1 MTMASSSFPGR
12 GDFSPRPGAPEL
24 FAPAGS
30 EESASWEAWRSKRA
44 LQQPSYPDPEALDSV
59 LAELRRQPPLVFA
72 GEVDD
77 LRTNLA
83 AASRGEAFV
92 LTGGDC
98 AETFAEATADH
109 LRLKIQ
115 TLLQMAVVLTYGA
128 SLPVIKIGRIAGQ
141 YAKPRSSDMETRGDV
156 TLPSYRGDAVNS
168 FEFTPESRI
177 PDPTRLLDL
186 YHHAAST
193 LNLIRAFTRGG
204 YADLRLVHHWNRGFT
219 TNPAYARYESLA
231 EEIHRAVKF
240 LEAAGV
246 SSAAQMRSVDL
257 FSSHEALLLDYESA
271 MTRIDSRT
279 GDPYNTSGHF
289 LWIGERTRGVDD
301 AHVELL
307 AHVRNPIG
315 VKLGPTTSIDDMRR
329 LVDRLNPE
337 GEEGRLTF
345 ITRMGADKIRHA
357 LPPLLEAQAHDG
369 RPVTW
374 VTDPMHG
381 NTITSSTGYKT
392 RRFETI
398 MDEVTGFF
406 EAHREAGTVP
416 GGIHVELTGD
426 DVTEVL
432 GGSEQL
438 DEEALRDRYETLVDP
453 RLNHQQSLE
462 MAFQVAEYLKKE

>member
-12 GDFSPRPGAPEL
+12 GDFSLRPGAPEL

-30 EESASWEAWRSKRA
+30 EESAPWEAWRTKRA
-44 LQQPSYPDPEALDSV
+44 LQQPRYPDPEALDSV
-59 LAELRRQPPLVFA
+59 LTELRRQPPLVFA

-204 YADLRLVHHWNRGFT
+204 YADLRLVHLWNRGFT
-219 TNPAYARYESLA
+219 ANPAYARYESLA

-246 SSAAQMRSVDL
+246 SSVAQMRSVDL

-357 LPPLLEAQAHDG
+357 LPPLLEAQARDG

>member
-12 GDFSPRPGAPEL
+12 GDFSSRPGAPEL
-24 FAPAGS
+24 FAPAAT
-30 EESASWEAWRSKRA
+30 EESAPWESWRSKRA

-98 AETFAEATADH
+98 AETFSEATADH

-219 TNPAYARYESLA
+219 ANPAYARYESLA

-357 LPPLLEAQAHDG
+357 LPPLLEAQARDG

>member
-12 GDFSPRPGAPEL
+12 GDFSLRPGAPEL
-24 FAPAGS
+24 FAPAAT
-30 EESASWEAWRSKRA
+30 EESAPWEAWRSKRA
-44 LQQPSYPDPEALDSV
+44 LQQPTYPDPEALDSV
-59 LAELRRQPPLVFA
+59 LVELRSQPPLVFA

-77 LRTNLA
+77 LRKNLG

-219 TNPAYARYESLA
+219 ANPAYARYESLA

-246 SSAAQMRSVDL
+246 SSVAQMRSVDL

-315 VKLGPTTSIDDMRR
+315 VKLGPATSIDDMRR

-357 LPPLLEAQAHDG
+357 LPPLLEAQARDG

>member
-12 GDFSPRPGAPEL
+12 GDFSLRPGAPEL
-24 FAPAGS
+24 FAPAAT
-30 EESASWEAWRSKRA
+30 EESAPWESWRSKRA

-59 LAELRRQPPLVFA
+59 LADLRRQPPLVFA

-98 AETFAEATADH
+98 AETFSEATADH

-219 TNPAYARYESLA
+219 ANPAYARYESLA

-345 ITRMGADKIRHA
+345 ITRMGADKIRDA
-357 LPPLLEAQAHDG
+357 LPPLLEAQARDG

>member
-12 GDFSPRPGAPEL
+12 GDFSLRPGAPEL
-24 FAPAGS
+24 FAPAVS
-30 EESASWEAWRSKRA
+30 EESAPWESWRSKRA

-98 AETFAEATADH
+98 AETFSEATADH

-219 TNPAYARYESLA
+219 ANPAYARYESLA

-289 LWIGERTRGVDD
+289 LWIGERTRGVDE

-345 ITRMGADKIRHA
+345 ITRMGADKIRDA
-357 LPPLLEAQAHDG
+357 LPPLLEAQARDG

-406 EAHREAGTVP
+406 AAHREAGTVP

>member
-12 GDFSPRPGAPEL
+12 GDFSLRPGAPEL
-24 FAPAGS
+24 FAPAAT
-30 EESASWEAWRSKRA
+30 EESAPWESWRSKRA

-98 AETFAEATADH
+98 AETFSEATADH

-219 TNPAYARYESLA
+219 ANPAYARYESLA

-315 VKLGPTTSIDDMRR
+315 VKLGPTTSIDDMHR